1 MLKATGST
9 RKPKPPT
16 RAKGKKPAGVPA
28 KNLRAIAFLE
38 ELKQRPT
45 TEEEI
50 AIWDEALK
58 SLDESRPHR
67 PLFS

>member
-16 RAKGKKPAGVPA
+16 RAKGKKPAGVPPE
-28 KNLRAIAFLE
+28 NLRAIALLE
-38 ELKQRPT
+38 EWKQQPMT
-45 TEEEI
+45 DEEI
-50 AIWDEALK
+50 AIWDEAMK